1 MDAVDTGYADSKL
14 AERYEAI
21 MGKLAYPGGELMKL
35 DLCGACL
42 AAVRAEHNIK
52 LLTRGVGN
60 KITCAKCGR
69 RRYGGTYEVTARDTT
84 QHK

>member
-1 MDAVDTGYADSKL
+1 
-14 AERYEAI
+14 
-21 MGKLAYPGGELMKL
+21 MKQ

-42 AAVRAEHNIK
+42 AQVRADHGIK

-60 KITCAKCGR
+60 KITCDKCGR

>member
-1 MDAVDTGYADSKL
+1 
-14 AERYEAI
+14 
-21 MGKLAYPGGELMKL
+21 MKL

-42 AAVRAEHNIK
+42 AQVRADHAIK

-60 KITCAKCGR
+60 NITCDKCGR

>member
-1 MDAVDTGYADSKL
+1 MEYGGLMDAVDTEYADSKL
-14 AERYEAI
+14 AERYES
-21 MGKLAYPGGELMKL
+21 GGERMKQ

-42 AAVRAEHNIK
+42 AQVRADHAIK

-69 RRYGGTYEVTARDTT
+69 RRYGGTYEVTARDAD
-84 QHK
+84 KRK

>member
-1 MDAVDTGYADSKL
+1 MVDADSGT
-14 AERYEAI
+14 A
-21 MGKLAYPGGELMKL
+21 GGVRMKQ

-42 AAVRAEHNIK
+42 ARVRADHEIK

-69 RRYGGTYEVTARDTT
+69 RKYGGTYEVTKRED
-84 QHK
+84 KR

>member
-1 MDAVDTGYADSKL
+1 
-14 AERYEAI
+14 
-21 MGKLAYPGGELMKL
+21 MKL

-42 AAVRAEHNIK
+42 AQVRADHEIK

>member
-1 MDAVDTGYADSKL
+1 
-14 AERYEAI
+14 
-21 MGKLAYPGGELMKL
+21 MKQ

-69 RRYGGTYEVTARDTT
+69 RRYGGTYEVTSRDTT